1 MKTNKQLAL
10 LLRSFDDDLSEKEQK
25 LLDMLLASSDEA
37 VEAQQDLTAL
47 RDAIREAKP
56 SGQFQSGFADRVV
69 AATTQEQEAGPA
81 KTARIYTLHGG
92 TMLRMAAMFILL
104 VGISTALWFQPKSYT
119 APLGQTINK
128 MLPDGSS
135 VLLSGGSTLAYKPFW
150 GRKVRHVSLAG
161 EAFFDVES
169 GTKPFVVETFNS
181 EVRVLGTRFNVKAWP
196 EQADVYTAVI
206 LEEGSVSVTD
216 MRTPDT
222 VHYLE
227 PDESIV
233 VAIDT
238 TLPKSALKLPI
249 DTKLAWRSGGHTFEN
264 EYLTDV
270 AAALGRRY
278 NARLTLAGDVG
289 LKRITYIEP
298 QQQALD
304 DVLTAITQP
313 HALAFRKTAN
323 GYEVFAP

>member
-1 MKTNKQLAL
+1 
-10 LLRSFDDDLSEKEQK
+10 
-25 LLDMLLASSDEA
+25 
-37 VEAQQDLTAL
+37 
-47 RDAIREAKP
+47 
-56 SGQFQSGFADRVV
+56 
-69 AATTQEQEAGPA
+69 
-81 KTARIYTLHGG
+81 
-92 TMLRMAAMFILL
+92 MLRMAAVFLL
-104 VGISTALWFQPKSYT
+104 LIGISTALWFQPNTYT
-119 APLGQTINK
+119 APLGQTISK

-150 GRKVRHVSLAG
+150 GRNVRHVSLTG

-169 GTKPFVVETFNS
+169 DTKPFVVETFNS

-196 EQADVYTAVI
+196 EQADVYTSVI
-206 LEEGSVSVTD
+206 LEEGSVSVAD
-216 MRTPDT
+216 LRNPDA

-233 VAIDT
+233 VASDT
-238 TLPKSALKLPI
+238 TLPKRTLKLPI
-249 DTKLAWRSGGHTFEN
+249 DTKLAWRAGGHAFEN

-278 NARLTLAGDVG
+278 NARLTLSGDVG
-289 LKRITYIEP
+289 MKRITYIEP

-304 DVLTAITQP
+304 DVLSAITQP

-323 GYEVFAP
+323 GYEVFTP